1 MCMTR
6 GRTMSRESREDAVL
20 VPRSTWRRV
29 MVAMTA
35 MDLALEARSE
45 EAAGEYALV
54 ALRELAAAR
63 RELG

>member
-1 MCMTR
+1 
-6 GRTMSRESREDAVL
+6 
-20 VPRSTWRRV
+20 
-29 MVAMTA
+29 MTA